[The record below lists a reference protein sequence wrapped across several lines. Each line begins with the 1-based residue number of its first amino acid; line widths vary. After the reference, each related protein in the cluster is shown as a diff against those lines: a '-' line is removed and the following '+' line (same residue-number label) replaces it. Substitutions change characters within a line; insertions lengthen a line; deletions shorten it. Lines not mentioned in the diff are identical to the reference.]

1 MARNND
7 NLRPEEYAI
16 RTAEEAKEKGRKGG
30 IASGIARRAKKS
42 LRERL
47 IMFGELKVSG
57 KSARQMEELGIPIE
71 EQDRLTQ
78 IVVSQFQK
86 AMKGD
91 TAAFNAIRDTIGEKP
106 TNDINLNGELSGNIT
121 IGFVRTNVQPK
132 EREDDISDE

>member
-1 MARNND
+1 MAYNEQ
-7 NLRPEEYAI
+7 NLIPNSQRTPEEL
-16 RTAEEAKEKGRKGG
+16 REMTRKGG
-30 IASGIARRAKKS
+30 IKSGEARRARKS

-57 KSARQMEELGIPIE
+57 KNARQMEELGIPVD

-78 IVVSQFQK
+78 IAISQYQK

-106 TNDINLNGELSGNIT
+106 TNDININGELSNKIT
-121 IGFVRTNVQPK
+121 IEFVRTGIEPK
-132 EREDDISDE
+132 EREDDISDK

>member
-1 MARNND
+1 MANEE
-7 NLRPEEYAI
+7 NLIPFTSEQSH
-16 RTAEEAKEKGRKGG
+16 AEAVKNGQKGG
-30 IASGIARRAKKS
+30 IASGEARRAKKS

-57 KSARQMEELGIPIE
+57 KNAKQMEELGIPVE

-78 IVVSQFQK
+78 IAISQYQK

-106 TNDINLNGELSGNIT
+106 TNDININGELSNKIT
-121 IGFVRTNVQPK
+121 IEFVRTGIEPK
-132 EREDDISDE
+132 EREDDISDK